1 MSNRTMAATP
11 SPTGLYWSE
20 RGEIACALHTPFEG
34 TDTWIWER
42 WAPLPVAA
50 IAEADYPLR
59 CETCGKEPRR
69 RGQGSRIRLDSTP
82 PYVARNSSAN

>member
-20 RGEIACALHTPFEG
+20 RGEIACAKHTPYEG
-34 TDTWIWER
+34 TDTWNWER
-42 WAPLPVAA
+42 WAPLPVEA

-59 CETCGKEPRR
+59 CETCGKPEALPLTTRQFR
-69 RGQGSRIRLDSTP
+69 VVREAFHQPALRG
-82 PYVARNSSAN
+82 

>member
-1 MSNRTMAATP
+1 MAATP

-20 RGEIACALHTPFEG
+20 RGEIACAKHTPYEG
-34 TDTWIWER
+34 SDTWIWER

-50 IAEADYPLR
+50 IAEADYALR

-69 RGQGSRIRLDSTP
+69 RGQGSRIRLDSPP